1 MIYVGIDVAK
11 DKHDCCIF
19 DSDSNNFI
27 ERITIANNAD
37 GFNTLLE
44 TALKAAGGDID
55 SIRVGLE
62 NTGHYHITIF
72 DFLVQHGLNVV
83 SFNPMLTGQ
92 CRKRASIRKT
102 KTDKLDAETIA
113 YMLIEDYP
121 HSNALYHNSELK
133 SLTRYRFKL
142 ISQCSA
148 QKVSLSRLVHIVFP
162 ELAGFVSTVNCV
174 SVYALFS
181 KYPSAKKIASARLN
195 TIVKLLCD
203 ASKGRIKAETAQNIY
218 NAAKRSVG
226 ITNTAL
232 ELEIRHTIR
241 YIKTI
246 EDDVAEIDEELNNY
260 LEDADEPLL
269 TLPGIG
275 TVTAAMILAEVG
287 DFNRFSN
294 PDQLLAYAGCS
305 PTTYQSGKMYSNHAK
320 MEKRGSRY
328 LRYALFCV
336 AKAVVRYEPTFMK
349 YYDKKRS
356 EGKHY
361 YVVISHV
368 MKKLVRVIYHL
379 QTTGETYKTQEILS

>member
-19 DSDSNNFI
+19 NSISQQFV
-27 ERITIANNAD
+27 ERITFSNDSD
-37 GFNTLLE
+37 GFNNLLE
-44 TALKAAGGDID
+44 AILKAADGDIYG
-55 SIRVGLE
+55 IRVGLE

-92 CRKRASIRKT
+92 CRKRTSIRKT

-121 HSNALYHNSELK
+121 HSNTLYHNSELK

-162 ELAGFVSTVNCV
+162 ELASFVSTVNCA
-174 SVYALFS
+174 SVYTLLN

-195 TIVKLLCD
+195 TVVKLLQE
-203 ASKGRIKAETAQNIY
+203 ASKGRIKTETAENIY

-241 YIKTI
+241 YIRTI
-246 EDDVAEIDEELNNY
+246 EADVAEIDEELNSY
-260 LEDADEPLL
+260 LEEADEPLL
-269 TLPGIG
+269 TSPGIG

-328 LRYALFCV
+328 LRYALFCA
-336 AKAVVRYEPTFMK
+336 AKAAVRYEPTLTE
-349 YYDKKRS
+349 YYEKKRS
-356 EGKHY
+356 EGKHFF
-361 YVVISHV
+361 VAISHV
-368 MKKLVRVIYHL
+368 IKKLVRVIYHL
-379 QTTGETYKTQEILS
+379 QITGKAYKQQ